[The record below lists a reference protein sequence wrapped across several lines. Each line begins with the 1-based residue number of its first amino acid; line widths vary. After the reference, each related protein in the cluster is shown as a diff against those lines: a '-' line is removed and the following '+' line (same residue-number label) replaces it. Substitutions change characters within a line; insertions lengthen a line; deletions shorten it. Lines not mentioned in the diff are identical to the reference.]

1 MLPGPGSL
9 LQETSRSVTHAP
21 HPGSLPRPRAAKR
34 ILPSPGDLGG
44 TENMYEPAWYPEKTT
59 AAVAEAAAAGT
70 SVAGL
75 LWHQLLHRS
84 G

>member
-1 MLPGPGSL
+1 
-9 LQETSRSVTHAP
+9 
-21 HPGSLPRPRAAKR
+21 
-34 ILPSPGDLGG
+34 
-44 TENMYEPAWYPEKTT
+44 MYEPAWYPEKTT
-59 AAVAEAAAAGT
+59 AAVAEAAAAGA